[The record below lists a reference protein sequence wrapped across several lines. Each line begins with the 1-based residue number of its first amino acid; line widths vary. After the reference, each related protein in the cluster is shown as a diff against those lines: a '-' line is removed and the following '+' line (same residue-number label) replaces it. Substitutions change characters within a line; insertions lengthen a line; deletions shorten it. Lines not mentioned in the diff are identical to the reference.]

1 MNRLI
6 PSIEPENFMKM
17 LWDLLMIFF
26 FLLLFLSYPI
36 QMSFEL
42 KDFWLA
48 SYFEKDQVNFELI
61 LFVVYL
67 MNILIKLNIAYYDK
81 GIKIY

>member
-1 MNRLI
+1 
-6 PSIEPENFMKM
+6 MKM